1 MKVARKG
8 PMRLAYLIALISVAL
23 AVFNFLPL
31 PVLDGGHAVLLICE
45 KVRGKPL
52 PLKLV
57 NIIQMVGLGLI
68 LCLLVLTF
76 WQDIARFFQ
85 QW

>member
-1 MKVARKG
+1 
-8 PMRLAYLIALISVAL
+8 
-23 AVFNFLPL
+23 
-31 PVLDGGHAVLLICE
+31 
-45 KVRGKPL
+45 
-52 PLKLV
+52 
-57 NIIQMVGLGLI
+57 MVGLGLI